1 MKNVLIKNSTMDTDQ
16 DVLLTISQATAIA
29 KRIRMSPNKVR
40 RVLKLINGCSY
51 QDALIL
57 LEFLPY
63 KACGVIWQVLRSAV
77 SNAENRFNVNKQDL
91 RIKEI
96 FVTQGPTMKRFR
108 PRAQGRAFVIQKPL
122 CHLTVVIEVTS
133 N

>member
-1 MKNVLIKNSTMDTDQ
+1 MKNVLIENSTMDTDQ

-63 KACGVIWQVLRSAV
+63 KACDVIWQVLRSAV

>member
-1 MKNVLIKNSTMDTDQ
+1 MTDALIENYR
-16 DVLLTISQATAIA
+16 ATAIA

-63 KACGVIWQVLRSAV
+63 KACGVVWQVLRSAV

-108 PRAQGRAFVIQKPL
+108 PRAQGRAFVIRKPM
-122 CHLTVVIEVTS
+122 CHVTVVIEGTP

>member
-1 MKNVLIKNSTMDTDQ
+1 MKDALIENST
-16 DVLLTISQATAIA
+16 ATAIA

-63 KACGVIWQVLRSAV
+63 KACGVIWQVLRSATLQQA
-77 SNAENRFNVNKQDL
+77 NEKQANR
-91 RIKEI
+91 
-96 FVTQGPTMKRFR
+96 
-108 PRAQGRAFVIQKPL
+108 
-122 CHLTVVIEVTS
+122 
-133 N
+133 

>member
-1 MKNVLIKNSTMDTDQ
+1 MINTNNLI
-16 DVLLTISQATAIA
+16 TAKA
-29 KRIRMSPNKVR
+29 VVKRIRMSPVKVR
-40 RVLKLINGCSY
+40 RVLKLVKNCSY

-63 KACGVIWQVLRSAV
+63 KACGPVWQVLRSAV
-77 SNAENRFNVNKQDL
+77 ANAEYKYQFDKKDL

-96 FVTQGPTMKRFR
+96 YVNQGPVMKRFR
-108 PRAQGRAFVIQKPL
+108 PRAQGRAFVIRKPL
-122 CHLTVVIEVTS
+122 CHITAIVEDTEI